1 MEVYYCW
8 KYIIVLKKGIY
19 MHSKCKQC
27 GSDARVKNGYVQ
39 GKQRYKCKDC
49 GKNYREGD
57 LREKYSTE
65 TRLRV
70 IKWYLEGAGIM
81 SIERMEGVPNPLI
94 IKWIRKFA
102 QIVRQRLNEVEVP
115 ANAKEIQIIELD
127 ELFSYCQKKLTK
139 STFGLLLIETEIK
152 LLTLK

>member
-1 MEVYYCW
+1 MT
-8 KYIIVLKKGIY
+8 KL
-19 MHSKCKQC
+19 CKHC
-27 GSDARVKNGYVQ
+27 GGDKRVKNGYVQ

-57 LREKYSTE
+57 LRERYSNE
-65 TRLRV
+65 RRLRV

-94 IKWIRKFA
+94 IKWIRKFSK
-102 QIVRQRLNEVEVP
+102 ILRNRLNEI
-115 ANAKEIQIIELD
+115 EIPDDARKIEIIELD
-127 ELFSYCQKKLTK
+127 ELFSYCQKKLTR
-139 STFGLLLIETEIK
+139 STYGLLLIEHEVK